1 MVASWALRE
10 WCWCWACWKVK
21 GKMELQDALPQLLS
35 KDVTESKRYS
45 SCKSQ
50 NPYLLFLF
58 SIAENYSFYITLF
71 SRSAAITAIFL
82 PWARVAG
89 LLLLQYWEIK
99 RRSNVNQAVCTLSWL
114 AALPAT
120 ILTRRG
126 GTVTK
131 LFTTHR
137 FVLWLTVGFH

>member
-1 MVASWALRE
+1 
-10 WCWCWACWKVK
+10 
-21 GKMELQDALPQLLS
+21 MELQDALPQLLS

-82 PWARVAG
+82 P
-89 LLLLQYWEIK
+89 
-99 RRSNVNQAVCTLSWL
+99 
-114 AALPAT
+114 
-120 ILTRRG
+120 
-126 GTVTK
+126 
-131 LFTTHR
+131 
-137 FVLWLTVGFH
+137 

>member
-1 MVASWALRE
+1 
-10 WCWCWACWKVK
+10 
-21 GKMELQDALPQLLS
+21 LPQLLS

-82 PWARVAG
+82 P
-89 LLLLQYWEIK
+89 
-99 RRSNVNQAVCTLSWL
+99 
-114 AALPAT
+114 
-120 ILTRRG
+120 
-126 GTVTK
+126 
-131 LFTTHR
+131 
-137 FVLWLTVGFH
+137 